1 MTSNE
6 GVYITQDVER
16 AAELTKLL
24 LSVWDQCREATR
36 DELISSVVDHGGFVS
51 TADDP
56 LSIDDLML
64 ISILSATLVLTME
77 HLQISSSA
85 SRWILFGNT
94 VDQKLTF
101 APTEWLAEALDAIN
115 ERDMQK
121 GIEAILDERRN

>member
-1 MTSNE
+1 MSDG

-36 DELISSVVDHGGFVS
+36 DELISSVVEHGGFVS

-56 LSIDDLML
+56 LSMEDLML
-64 ISILSATLVLTME
+64 LSVLSATMVLTME
-77 HLQISSSA
+77 HLQISSRE

-94 VDQKLTF
+94 VDQRLTF
-101 APTEWLAEALDAIN
+101 APTEWLIEAIDAIN
-115 ERDMQK
+115 QRETQK
-121 GIEAILDERRN
+121 GIESILDGRRN